1 MAGKEHMRTR
11 SAATAMGLVVMAGC
25 AQIAGYDKYTF
36 DRQESAGTGGEAGS

>member
-1 MAGKEHMRTR
+1 MRGR
-11 SAATAMGLVVMAGC
+11 AASTVMGMVLLAGC